1 MPNHKAVAGRRFQE
15 SRQCR
20 GLKSDIRVVALDFTD
35 RRVMTSVRN
44 RTQNARRS
52 RFSTNERRFRTSR
65 APLPTGVHT
74 CPSERISWAKCIS
87 KSHFAL
93 IRPRIRTRKLD
104 WNVHVRGHRQG
115 AAEADP
121 IPGGEPKL

>member
-44 RTQNARRS
+44 RTQMREEAGS
-52 RFSTNERRFRTSR
+52 RQMSDDENKF
-65 APLPTGVHT
+65 
-74 CPSERISWAKCIS
+74 I
-87 KSHFAL
+87 
-93 IRPRIRTRKLD
+93 
-104 WNVHVRGHRQG
+104 
-115 AAEADP
+115 
-121 IPGGEPKL
+121 